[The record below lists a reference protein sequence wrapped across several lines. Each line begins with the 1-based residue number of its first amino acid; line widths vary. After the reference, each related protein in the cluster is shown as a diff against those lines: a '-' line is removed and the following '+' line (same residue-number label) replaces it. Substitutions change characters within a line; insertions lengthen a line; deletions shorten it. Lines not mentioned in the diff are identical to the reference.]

1 MPKTRGV
8 TPASFIPVET
18 PSDLAGRTSCSGQ
31 PDHRER
37 SAKALPLVSFGMLV
51 IATIFFF
58 LDQPALA
65 SDQHEWDL
73 LELTTGPSG

>member
-1 MPKTRGV
+1 MYRW
-8 TPASFIPVET
+8 I
-18 PSDLAGRTSCSGQ
+18 Q
-31 PDHRER
+31 
-37 SAKALPLVSFGMLV
+37 AKALPLVSFGMLV

>member
-1 MPKTRGV
+1 
-8 TPASFIPVET
+8 
-18 PSDLAGRTSCSGQ
+18 
-31 PDHRER
+31 
-37 SAKALPLVSFGMLV
+37 MLV